1 MIPTHSDIRERALLV
16 ALEQRGKNETSVDD
30 SLTELKE
37 LAESAGA
44 DVVGSAVQ
52 RLAAPTAQ
60 YFIGPGKAM
69 ELAAEGKRQGANLI
83 IFDDELSPAQS
94 RNLERLFGAK
104 IVDRTELILDIFA
117 QRAKSREGKLQI
129 ELAQLQYLLP
139 RLTHMWSHL
148 SRQKGG
154 IGLRGPGETQL
165 EVDRRRVQE
174 KIARLQRELEQVRR
188 QRATQREG
196 RRRHQ
201 WPIVAIVGY
210 TNAGKS
216 TLLNT
221 LTGANV
227 ESRDMLFATLDPTT
241 RRLPLTPSLNVLMTD
256 TVGFLRKLPIHLVD
270 AFRATLEEV
279 QEADLIVHVVD
290 AAHPQVESQIKAVE
304 SVLADLSVIHKPR
317 ITVFNKIDLLEH
329 RSRVDLLQQGLEYSV
344 AVSCATGDGIE
355 VLKQALAVK
364 VWRTAVHF
372 HIRVPN
378 EHSRMIARLHEVADI
393 FSRGYE
399 EGWFAAEVRIPIRF
413 LSEFEQYFLRQ

>member
-1 MIPTHSDIRERALLV
+1 MILTHSDSRERALLV
-16 ALEQRGKNETSVDD
+16 ALDQKGKNETSVDD
-30 SLTELKE
+30 SLIELRE

-44 DVVGSAVQ
+44 EVVGEAIQ

-69 ELAAEGKRQGANLI
+69 ELAAQGKKNGANLI

-104 IVDRTELILDIFA
+104 IIDRTELILDIFA

-148 SRQKGG
+148 GRQKGG

-241 RRLPLTPSLNVLMTD
+241 RRLPLTPTLNVLMTD

-279 QEADLIVHVVD
+279 QEADLIIHVVD
-290 AAHPQVESQIKAVE
+290 ASHPQVESQMKSVE

-317 ITVFNKIDLLEH
+317 ITVFNKSDLVMHPGHLEM
-329 RSRVDLLQQGLEYSV
+329 LKQGQEYAV
-344 AVSCATGDGIE
+344 AVSCVSGQGIE
-355 VLKQALAVK
+355 ELKQALAVK

-372 HIRVPN
+372 HLRIPDD
-378 EHSRMIARLHEVADI
+378 HTRMIARLHETADI
-393 FSRGYE
+393 FSRSYE
-399 EGWFAAEVRIPIRF
+399 EGWFSAEVRLPTRF
-413 LSEFEQYFLRQ
+413 LVEFESYFLRE

>member
-1 MIPTHSDIRERALLV
+1 MIDTNIDAERALLI
-16 ALEQRGKNETSVDD
+16 ALEQKGKSEYSVDE
-30 SLTELKE
+30 SLNELKE

-44 DVVGSAVQ
+44 KVVGSAIQ
-52 RLAAPTAQ
+52 RLSAPTAQ
-60 YFIGPGKAM
+60 YFIGPGKAV
-69 ELAAEGKRQGANLI
+69 ELAQTGKKQGANII

-94 RNLERLFGAK
+94 RNLERLFGTK
-104 IVDRTELILDIFA
+104 IIDRTELILDIFA

-139 RLTHMWSHL
+139 RLTHMWTHL

-174 KIARLQRELEQVRR
+174 KIARLQKDLELVRR

-196 RRRHQ
+196 RRRYQ

-221 LTGANV
+221 LTGSNV
-227 ESRDMLFATLDPTT
+227 DSRDMLFATLDPTT
-241 RRLPLTPSLNVLMTD
+241 RRLQLTPTLNVLMTD
-256 TVGFLRKLPIHLVD
+256 TVGFLRKLPLHLVE
-270 AFRATLEEV
+270 AFHATLEEV
-279 QEADLIVHVVD
+279 QEADLLLHVVD
-290 AAHPQVESQIKAVE
+290 ASHPRVESQIQAVE
-304 SVLADLSVIHKPR
+304 AILADLAVIHKPR
-317 ITVFNKIDLLEH
+317 ITALNKYDLVTHPAGLE
-329 RSRVDLLQQGLEYSV
+329 LLKQGLEYT
-344 AVSCATGDGIE
+344 AVISSITGYGIDE
-355 VLKQALAVK
+355 LKQALAIK

-372 HIRVPN
+372 EIRIPN

-393 FSRGYE
+393 FSRNYE
-399 EGWFAAEVRIPIRF
+399 EGWFVAEVRIPTRF
-413 LSEFEQYFLRQ
+413 ISEFEPYFFRE

>member
-1 MIPTHSDIRERALLV
+1 MILTHSDTRERALLV
-16 ALEQRGKNETSVDD
+16 ALDQKGKNETSVDE
-30 SLTELKE
+30 SLIELKE

-44 DVVGSAVQ
+44 EVIGSAVQ

-60 YFIGPGKAM
+60 YFIGPGKAL

-139 RLTHMWSHL
+139 RLTHMWTHL

-174 KIARLQRELEQVRR
+174 KIAKLQRELEQVRR

-196 RRRHQ
+196 RRRFQ

-241 RRLPLTPSLNVLMTD
+241 RRLPLTPTLNVLMTD

-279 QEADLIVHVVD
+279 QEADLILHVVD
-290 AAHPQVESQIKAVE
+290 ASHPQVESQIKAVE
-304 SVLADLSVIHKPR
+304 SILADLSVIHKPR
-317 ITVFNKIDLLEH
+317 MTVLNKSDLVVHPGHLEFLKH
-329 RSRVDLLQQGLEYSV
+329 GQEYAI
-344 AVSCATGDGIE
+344 AVSCITGQGIE
-355 VLKQALAVK
+355 ELKQALAVK

-372 HIRVPN
+372 EIRVPN
-378 EHSRMIARLHEVADI
+378 EHARMIARLHEVSDI
-393 FSRGYE
+393 FSRRYE
-399 EGWFAAEVRIPIRF
+399 EGSFVAEVRIPIRF
-413 LSEFEQYFLRQ
+413 LTEFEQYFLRK